1 MNLNIYKLALTAS
14 IWMSLNSYSHA
25 NLCSNF
31 DSFSFKNHYP
41 SSDVLIEA
49 DESKVDGKQIFELIG
64 NVSLLNNK
72 YSLNAEKV
80 FLNSKNKTI
89 TASDNI
95 FFKSDKLN
103 LSADSLNYTEE
114 KLVADNASFSFAN
127 TNASGTAKK
136 IVITDSIHS
145 LFSSNFTTCPTRKRD
160 WYISSEKIKI
170 DENENSGYADEAVLN
185 FYGIPIL
192 YIPQLSWTLKGRGSG
207 LLAPSFT
214 SYTDVAKE
222 SKGQKLNVPYY
233 FNLQKDKDFL
243 LELDYMSTRGL
254 LFGGTYRQLI
264 YPLNEVYDSGDFQL
278 SFKYLDQDKVSNLS
292 RWYSKNNLNLN
303 LNQNT
308 SLKIQ
313 THRVS
318 DENFSKEIN
327 FENGEKNL
335 ISFLRL
341 NHTSDDLLAEFD
353 YENEQ
358 VLNGGTSTY
367 TRSPSIRM
375 TKKLPLDA
383 INLSLELNS
392 TDFKN
397 KDNNKINGMRSYAS
411 ILLEKDLI
419 IKNFDITPRLGF
431 NHTNYNL
438 SNNTSINR
446 SLANF
451 SINAETD
458 LEVKNISNKNN
469 FGLILSP
476 KVTYNFTEKKNQSSN
491 PLFDTEKITIDSYNS
506 FMSKRFTGLDRIN
519 NDNSLTYG
527 LSSSLIDGD
536 NGSNSLNFN
545 LSQSYRLDRDVMNI
559 DGAFNRDKAFSDVY
573 IDSSLIKKDNSLD
586 ISLNYDPYSSKT
598 KSSLV
603 SYTSHKGPKNILG
616 IGYLSDQGRYANVYG
631 SLPIT
636 SSLSVFG
643 SINKNL
649 SNSIDEK
656 KLFGLAYENC
666 CWELK
671 LARFDGVSNE
681 DSLNFEL
688 VFKDLASSSPNLTE
702 RIKSLIPRY
711 LETNEF

>member
-14 IWMSLNSYSHA
+14 IWMSLNSYSQA
-25 NLCSNF
+25 NSCSNF
-31 DSFSFKNHYP
+31 DSFSFKNYYP

-49 DESKVDGKQIFELIG
+49 DESKVDGKQIFELNG

-89 TASDNI
+89 TASDSI
-95 FFKSDKLN
+95 LFKNDKLN
-103 LSADSLNYTEE
+103 LTADSLNYTEDQ
-114 KLVADNASFSFAN
+114 LVADNTTFSFKD
-127 TNASGTAKK
+127 TNASGSAKK
-136 IVITDSIHS
+136 ITVTDSIYT
-145 LFSSNFTTCPTRKRD
+145 LISSDYTTCPTSKRD

-170 DENENSGYADEAVLN
+170 DENENSGYADDAVLN
-185 FYGIPIL
+185 FYGVPIL

-214 SYTDVAKE
+214 SYYDVTKE
-222 SKGQKLNVPYY
+222 SKGQKLNIPYY

-243 LELDYMSTRGL
+243 LNFDYMTTRGL
-254 LFGGTYRQLI
+254 LIGGTYRQLI
-264 YPLNEVYDSGDFQL
+264 YPHNQLYDSGDFQL
-278 SFKYLDQDKVSNLS
+278 SFKYLEKDKVSNLS

-303 LNQNT
+303 LNKNT
-308 SLKIQ
+308 SFKIQ

-318 DENFSKEIN
+318 DENFYKEID

-335 ISFLRL
+335 ISYLRL
-341 NHTSDDLLAEFD
+341 NHSSEDLLAEFD

-358 VLNGGTSTY
+358 VLNGGTSIF
-367 TRSPSIRM
+367 TRSPSVKM
-375 TKKLPLDA
+375 TKQLPLDA
-383 INLSLELNS
+383 INLSLEFNS
-392 TDFKN
+392 TNFKN
-397 KDNNKINGMRSYAS
+397 KDKTKINGTRSYAS
-411 ILLEKDLI
+411 VRLEDNLI

-431 NHTNYNL
+431 NHTTYNL

-458 LEVKNISNKNN
+458 FEVKNISDKNN
-469 FGLILSP
+469 FGLIFSP
-476 KVTYNFTEKKNQSSN
+476 KVKYNFADKKDQSVI
-491 PLFDTEKITIDSYNS
+491 PLFDSEIITIDSYNS
-506 FMSKRFTGLDRIN
+506 FMTKKFTGLDRIN

-527 LSSSLIDGD
+527 LSTSLMDGAKV
-536 NGSNSLNFN
+536 SNLLNFN
-545 LSQSYRLDRDVMNI
+545 VSQSYRLDKDVMNI
-559 DGAFNRDKAFSDVY
+559 DGAFNRGKTFSDIY
-573 IDSSLIKKDNSLD
+573 INSSFIKKNNNLD
-586 ISLNYDPYSSKT
+586 ISLNYDPYSNKT
-598 KSSLV
+598 KSSLL

-616 IGYLSDQGRYANVYG
+616 IGYLSDDGRYANIYG
-631 SLPIT
+631 SFPIT
-636 SSLSVFG
+636 SSLSFFG
-643 SINKNL
+643 SVNKNL

-656 KLFGLAYENC
+656 NLFGLAYENC

-681 DSLNFEL
+681 DSLNLEL

>member
-1 MNLNIYKLALTAS
+1 MNIYKLALVAS
-14 IWMSLNSYSHA
+14 IWTILNSYSQA
-25 NLCSNF
+25 NSCSNF
-31 DSFSFKNHYP
+31 DSFSFKNHYS

-49 DESKVDGKQIFELIG
+49 DESKVDAKQIFELIG

-80 FLNSKNKTI
+80 FLNSKDKTI

-95 FFKSDKLN
+95 LFKNDKLN
-103 LSADSLNYTEE
+103 LSADALNYTEE
-114 KLVADNASFSFAN
+114 QLVADNASFSFAD
-127 TNASGTAKK
+127 TNASGSAKK
-136 IVITDSIHS
+136 IIVTDSIHT
-145 LFSSNFTTCPTRKRD
+145 LISSEYTTCPTYKRD
-160 WYISSEKIKI
+160 WHISSEKIKI
-170 DENENSGYADEAVLN
+170 DENKNSGYADDAVLS

-192 YIPQLSWTLKGRGSG
+192 YIPELSWTLKGRGSG

-214 SYTDVAKE
+214 SYTDVTKE
-222 SKGQKLNVPYY
+222 SKGQKINIPYY

-243 LELDYMSTRGL
+243 LNIDYMTTRGML
-254 LFGGTYRQLI
+254 IGGIYRQLI
-264 YPLNEVYDSGDFQL
+264 YPLDEIYDSGDFQL

-303 LNQNT
+303 LNSKT

-318 DENFSKEIN
+318 DENFSKEVDI
-327 FENGEKNL
+327 ENGEKSL

-341 NHTSDDLLAEFD
+341 NHSSKDLLAEFD

-358 VLNGGTSTY
+358 VLNGGTSKY

-375 TKKLPLDA
+375 TKQLPLDA

-397 KDNNKINGMRSYAS
+397 KDNNKINGVRSYAS
-411 ILLEKDLI
+411 ILLEDNLI
-419 IKNFDITPRLGF
+419 IRDFDISPKLGF
-431 NHTNYNL
+431 NHTTYNL

-469 FGLILSP
+469 FGLTLSP
-476 KVTYNFTEKKNQSSN
+476 KVKYNFTNKKDQSII
-491 PLFDTEKITIDSYNS
+491 PLFDSEIVTIDSYNS

-527 LSSSLIDGD
+527 LSSSLIDVN
-536 NGSNSLNFN
+536 NGSNLLNFN
-545 LSQSYRLDRDVMNI
+545 VSQSYRLDRDLMNI
-559 DGAFNRDKAFSDVY
+559 NGTFNKGKTFSNIY
-573 IDSSLIKKDNSLD
+573 IDSSLVKKNYNLNFSM
-586 ISLNYDPYSSKT
+586 NYDPYYIKT

-616 IGYLSDQGRYANVYG
+616 IGYLSDDGRYANIYG

-643 SINKNL
+643 SVNKNL
-649 SNSIDEK
+649 SNSIDQK

-666 CWELK
+666 CWEFR
-671 LARFDGVSNE
+671 LARFDGVSNEE